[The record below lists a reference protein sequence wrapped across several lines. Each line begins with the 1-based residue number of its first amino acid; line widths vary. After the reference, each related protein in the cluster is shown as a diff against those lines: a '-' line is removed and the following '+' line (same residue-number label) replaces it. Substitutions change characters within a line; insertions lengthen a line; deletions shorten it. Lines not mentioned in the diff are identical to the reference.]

1 VQTRRRAYRRWTG
14 IAIVAFLPHG
24 ACRERQAVDP
34 VILSLDDQVVR
45 QSEFAKHVKAL
56 EAQGEERLSP
66 AVLPS
71 ILDSYLEERVLVL
84 EARARGL
91 VKADATAA
99 AEQEAVQRMLR
110 DDILKGIDIRKADVV
125 AYYESHPSEF
135 ETGET
140 VTVRQILVPTETEAR
155 DVRRRLQRD
164 LKSFEAL
171 ARARSKAPEASA
183 GGLMGTF
190 SRAELPPDLEAAA
203 FALPAGGMSDVLHTS
218 LGYHILRVDSRTS
231 AKKASLDE
239 SESRVRGTLLRES
252 SDQKV
257 RQFVSELM
265 ARAKV
270 NHAAAQLPLRRP

>member
-1 VQTRRRAYRRWTG
+1 MRAFQRLTG
-14 IAIVAFLPHG
+14 IATLAFLPHG
-24 ACRERQAVDP
+24 ACHESQAVDP

-45 QSEFAKHVKAL
+45 QSEFAKHVLAL
-56 EAQGEERLSP
+56 EAQGDERLSP
-66 AVLPS
+66 AALPG

-91 VKADATAA
+91 VKVDATAA
-99 AEQEAVQRMLR
+99 VEQDAVQRMLSTEV
-110 DDILKGIDIRKADVV
+110 LKGIDISRTQIV

-140 VTVRQILVPTETEAR
+140 VTLRQILVPTETEAR
-155 DVRRRLQRD
+155 DVGRRLQRD
-164 LKSFEAL
+164 QKSFEAL
-171 ARARSKAPEASA
+171 ARTRSKAPEAAA

-190 SRAELPPDLEAAA
+190 SRGQLPPDLETAA
-203 FALPAGGMSDVLHTS
+203 FALPAGGTSDVLHTS

-231 AKKASLDE
+231 ARKASLDE
-239 SESRVRGTLLRES
+239 SEARIRGTLLRES

-257 RQFVSELM
+257 RQIVSALM

-270 NHAAAQLPLRRP
+270 NHAAAQLPPRRS

>member
-1 VQTRRRAYRRWTG
+1 MKEIRRFLG

-24 ACRERQAVDP
+24 ACRESQAVDP

-45 QSEFAKHVKAL
+45 QSEFAKHVLAL
-56 EAQGEERLSP
+56 EAQGEERLNP
-66 AVLPS
+66 AVLPG

-91 VKADATAA
+91 VKADANAA
-99 AEQEAVQRMLR
+99 AEQDAVQRMLST
-110 DDILKGIDIRKADVV
+110 DVLKGIEIPRTAVV

-140 VTVRQILVPTETEAR
+140 VTLRQILVPTESEAR
-155 DVRRRLQRD
+155 DVRRRLQKD
-164 LKSFEAL
+164 QKNFEAL
-171 ARARSKAPEASA
+171 ARTRSKAPEASA

-190 SRAELPPDLEAAA
+190 SRGQLPPDLEAAA

-270 NHAAAQLPLRRP
+270 NHAAAQLPSRRP

>member
-1 VQTRRRAYRRWTG
+1 MKTLRHLTK
-14 IAIVAFLPHG
+14 IAIVGLALG
-24 ACRERQAVDP
+24 ACRAGEAVDP

-45 QSEFAKHVKAL
+45 QSEFAKHVVAL
-56 EAQGEERLSP
+56 EAQGGERLSP

-71 ILDSYLEERVLVL
+71 ILETYLEERVLVL

-91 VKADATAA
+91 VRPDASPAD
-99 AEQEAVQRMLR
+99 EQQAVQKMLSA
-110 DDILKGIDIRKADVV
+110 DVLQGIDVRKAEVV
-125 AYYESHPSEF
+125 AYYESHPAEF

-140 VTVRQILVPTETEAR
+140 VTLRQILVPTETEAR
-155 DVRRRLQRD
+155 DVRRRLQQD

-171 ARARSKAPEASA
+171 ARARSKAPEAPA

-190 SRAELPPDLEAAA
+190 SRAELPPDLETAA
-203 FALPAGGMSDVLHTS
+203 FALPAGGTSDVLHTS
-218 LGYHILRVDSRTS
+218 LGYHILRVDSRT
-231 AKKASLDE
+231 AARKASLDE
-239 SESRVRGTLLRES
+239 SEGRVRGTLLRES

-270 NHAAAQLPLRRP
+270 NHAAAQLPIRRP